1 MSSLQTAIL
10 FPGQGAQNTGMGRR
24 LAEASSDIM
33 DLWKKAEAISG
44 QPLRE
49 IYWESNDAT
58 LMAETRTL
66 QPALTV
72 VNFALFQSCVGRFT
86 PVAAAGHSLGEFA
99 ALAAAKVLPFEKIIE
114 LVTLRGQLMA
124 DADPDHEGSMMAVI
138 RVDLDSIEAAVKKA
152 CEETGKLI
160 RVANKNTPLQIVIS
174 GHKVALE
181 HAYETL
187 RGAGARA
194 KFFPLAVSGAFH
206 TPMMAEANTEFV
218 KLLDKQDWQNAIFPI
233 YSNVNGEPL
242 TEANFIR
249 NAMRRQMTSSV
260 QWVDTISNMWKN
272 GVRRWIEFGPQGVTS
287 RMVRPIL
294 SAADVADGSY
304 SVHHVANK
312 DSVDT
317 FEG

>member
-1 MSSLQTAIL
+1 MSNMQTAIL
-10 FPGQGAQNTGMGRR
+10 FPGQGAQATGMGRR
-24 LAEASSDIM
+24 LAEATPEIM

-58 LMAETRTL
+58 IMAETRTL

-72 VNFALFQSCVGRFT
+72 VNFALFLSCVDRFT

-99 ALAAAKVLPFEKIIE
+99 ALAAAKVLPFDKVLE

-124 DADPDHEGSMMAVI
+124 DADPNHEGSMMAVL
-138 RVDLDSIEAAVKKA
+138 RLPQDMLEAAVKVAADK
-152 CEETGKLI
+152 TGKTVRI
-160 RVANKNTPLQIVIS
+160 ANKNTPLQLVIS
-174 GHKVALE
+174 GHKEALE
-181 HAYETL
+181 VVYEQL
-187 RGAGARA
+187 KDNSVRG

-206 TPMMAEANTEFV
+206 TPLMAEANAEFV
-218 KLLDKQDWQNAIFPI
+218 KLLDKQDWQTAAFPI
-233 YSNVNGEPL
+233 YSNVNGDPLVEPNL
-242 TEANFIR
+242 IR
-249 NAMRRQMTSSV
+249 NAMRKQMTSSV

-294 SAADVADGSY
+294 SAIDVEDGSY
-304 SVHHVANK
+304 GTVHIANI
-312 DSVDT
+312 DSVKA

>member
-1 MSSLQTAIL
+1 MSNMQTAIL
-10 FPGQGAQNTGMGRR
+10 FPGQGAQATGMGRR
-24 LAEASSDIM
+24 LAEATPEIM
-33 DLWKKAEAISG
+33 DLWKKAEVISG

-58 LMAETRTL
+58 IMAETRTL

-72 VNFALFQSCVGRFT
+72 VNFALFLSCVDRFT

-99 ALAAAKVLPFEKIIE
+99 ALAAAKVLPFEKVLE

-124 DADPDHEGSMMAVI
+124 DADPNHEGSMMAVL
-138 RVDLDSIEAAVKKA
+138 RLPQDMLEAAVKDAAEK
-152 CEETGKLI
+152 TGKTVRI
-160 RVANKNTPLQIVIS
+160 ANKNTPLQLVIS
-174 GHKVALE
+174 GHKEALE
-181 HAYETL
+181 VVYEQL
-187 RGAGARA
+187 KDNSVRG

-206 TPMMAEANTEFV
+206 TPLMAEANAEFV
-218 KLLDKQDWQNAIFPI
+218 KLLDKQDWQTAAFPI
-233 YSNVNGEPL
+233 YSNVNGDPL
-242 TEANFIR
+242 TEPNLIR
-249 NAMRRQMTSSV
+249 NAMRKQMTSSV

-294 SAADVADGSY
+294 SAIDVEDGSY
-304 SVHHVANK
+304 GTVHIANI
-312 DSVDT
+312 DSVKA